1 MSPAGKTAFASLVKA
16 DGSGINGVTAQNSF
30 TTIMSGLSASDQFA
44 AAQVYRSINDITSSG
59 AVNQEYLYN
68 NGAIKQFTDQ
78 GFTPQQ
84 AAELSA
90 AQLAVAVLSDNQIP
104 TLTSNDP
111 FFAGAGGNN
120 IKNIIAEINGNP
132 DRATAKLAVGSADGV
147 NIPKTCWGPDPLA
160 QTFLIS
166 SNPTVLT
173 GVDLFFYDIDTS
185 APMYI
190 EIRTV
195 VNGSP
200 SQTVVPFSRRVV
212 KPEEITTSDD
222 GSVATYLAF
231 DGLVYLEPSEYA
243 LVLLTGSINYKV
255 WISQIGET
263 DVATGKVINNQPF
276 VGVLFKS
283 QNGSSWEANQ
293 NQDLKFRIY
302 NAIFSTTSTATVDF
316 EVDAGDYQVVRLDRD
331 PLEFYPGSQVLKV
344 YHTDNGFVNGS
355 TVKLNNVPG
364 DSTTAIAINNIGN
377 IYGVNVQT
385 INNVEFLVSNV
396 RANSYTIILP
406 TASTSNTIVRAGGV
420 GVIAERD
427 FLYDAV
433 YPAISFLQFA
443 DTSARISAKAV
454 DKGYSPQSSFTA
466 LNGASASEL
475 YTTSVLPST
484 TNKTNNLAGARPFTL
499 RITLDNSTP
508 FLSPIIDMEQ
518 LSAVFIRNQVNNPTY
533 ATENLS
539 TDITTVAKNSNI
551 SFTKVSA
558 ETGYISI
565 VSTVD
570 KANVAGIV
578 KGTTVTVSN
587 TTANSGA
594 FRVLDVLDA
603 GANIL
608 VAGTITTAA
617 AANVITVT
625 NGRAFIAEEAATGG
639 SALAKYITRQ
649 VNLVNPSTSINLRL
663 DISKPENANVKVY
676 YKVKTVGESADLAT
690 KEYVELTGLVIP
702 TSLNGEFFEVEKQI
716 DSLTQFTSI
725 VFKIVL
731 LSDDSADIPKCKNL
745 RAIML
750 L

>member
-1 MSPAGKTAFASLVKA
+1 
-16 DGSGINGVTAQNSF
+16 
-30 TTIMSGLSASDQFA
+30 
-44 AAQVYRSINDITSSG
+44 
-59 AVNQEYLYN
+59 
-68 NGAIKQFTDQ
+68 
-78 GFTPQQ
+78 
-84 AAELSA
+84 
-90 AQLAVAVLSDNQIP
+90 
-104 TLTSNDP
+104 
-111 FFAGAGGNN
+111 
-120 IKNIIAEINGNP
+120 
-132 DRATAKLAVGSADGV
+132 
-147 NIPKTCWGPDPLA
+147 
-160 QTFLIS
+160 
-166 SNPTVLT
+166 
-173 GVDLFFYDIDTS
+173 VDVFFYDTDTT
-185 APMYI
+185 APMYV
-190 EIRTV
+190 ELRTV

-200 SQTVVPFSRRVV
+200 SQTVIPFSHRVV

-231 DGLVYLEPSEYA
+231 DGFVYLEPGEYA

-263 DVATGKVINNQPF
+263 DVATGRVINDQPF
-276 VGVLFKS
+276 IGVLFKS

-302 NAIFSTTSTATVDF
+302 NAVFSTTSTATIDF
-316 EVDAGDYQVVRLDRD
+316 EVDAGDYQVVQLGTD
-331 PLEFYPGSQVLKV
+331 PLEFYPGSKVLKV
-344 YHTDNGFVNGS
+344 YQTDNGFVNGS

-364 DSTTAIAINNIGN
+364 DSTSAIAINNKGN
-377 IYGVNVQT
+377 INGVNVQT
-385 INNVEFLVSNV
+385 INNVEFTVSNV

-406 TASTSNTIVRAGGV
+406 TASTSNTIVRAGGN
-420 GVIAERD
+420 GIIAERD

-433 YPAISFLQFA
+433 YPAISSLQFA
-443 DTSARISAKAV
+443 DTSARVSVKGV
-454 DKGYSPQSSFTA
+454 DKGYSPQSSFTV

-484 TNKTNNLAGARPFTL
+484 TNITNNLAGARPLTL
-499 RITLDNSTP
+499 RITLNNSNP

-518 LSAVFIRNQVNNPTY
+518 LSAVFIINNVNNPTY

-539 TDITTVAKNSNI
+539 TDIVTVARNSNI
-551 SFTKVSA
+551 SFTRVSSS
-558 ETGYISI
+558 TGYISI
-565 VSTVD
+565 VAVND
-570 KANVAGIV
+570 KANVSGIV

-587 TTANSGA
+587 TTVNSGT
-594 FRVLDVLDA
+594 FRVLDILDA

-649 VNLVNPSTSINLRL
+649 VDLANPSTSINLRL
-663 DISKPENANVKVY
+663 DIAKPENADVKVY
-676 YKVKTVGESADLAT
+676 YKVKTVGEYADLAT
-690 KEYVELTGLVIP
+690 KEYVELTGLNIP
-702 TSLNGEFFEVEKQI
+702 ISLNGEFFEVEKQI
-716 DSLTQFTSI
+716 DNVTQFTSI

-750 L
+750 V